1 MYYVINQKQKM
12 WQTMHGV
19 ANMPEKTQEQERG
32 SPTNKGQGTACG
44 RDIAKKTWIQVQTL
58 DSQTKQGKK

>member
-19 ANMPEKTQEQERG
+19 VNMPEKTQEQERG
-32 SPTNKGQGTACG
+32 SPTNGT
-44 RDIAKKTWIQVQTL
+44 
-58 DSQTKQGKK
+58 